1 MMMNKTYSELISYN
15 TFEDRLHYLKLN
27 SKVGFDTFGF
37 DRYMNQMFYRSKEWK
52 DIRNY
57 VIARDKACDM
67 ALEGFE
73 IFDKIIIHHMN
84 PIGPKDIIHSND
96 ILLDPEQLV
105 CVSHLTHNAI
115 HYGTDELRVKQVV
128 ERRPNDTIP
137 WRK

>member
-1 MMMNKTYSELISYN
+1 MMNKTYSELISYN

-84 PIGPKDIIHSND
+84 PIEPQDIIHSND

-115 HYGTDELRVKQVV
+115 HYGTDELRVRQVV

-137 WRK
+137 WRR

>member
-84 PIGPKDIIHSND
+84 PIGPEDIKHSND

-115 HYGTDELRVKQVV
+115 HYGTDELRVRQVV

-137 WRK
+137 WRR